1 MPADWFG
8 RRRRSLFNSS
18 LTGISLYFFHPVR
31 ITCHLPWLGLFAELL
46 LPTFCFCSL
55 GAPFFERWQLTFLP
69 QNPQGV
75 SASYLSQSK
84 HDKRLASSRLLDELS
99 YKQSVKQGGIAADIA
114 ACYNCNLLGNS
125 LVVGRRTL
133 DP

>member
-31 ITCHLPWLGLFAELL
+31 ITCYLPWLGLFAELL
-46 LPTFCFCSL
+46 LPTFCLCSL
-55 GAPFFERWQLTFLP
+55 GAPFFERRQLTSPPDF
-69 QNPQGV
+69 

-84 HDKRLASSRLLDELS
+84 HDKRLASARLLDELS